1 MPGKAM
7 RAKMTINQDRKG
19 TKKNDQNNQNDRN
32 DGHHRDWWMWLDGT
46 PEKKKKWWGRKE
58 KPAVGA
64 DAPPNG
70 GLFIYI
76 QR

>member
-19 TKKNDQNNQNDRN
+19 TKKNDQNNQNDWN

-46 PEKKKKWWGRKE
+46 PEKKKKW
-58 KPAVGA
+58 
-64 DAPPNG
+64 
-70 GLFIYI
+70 
-76 QR
+76 